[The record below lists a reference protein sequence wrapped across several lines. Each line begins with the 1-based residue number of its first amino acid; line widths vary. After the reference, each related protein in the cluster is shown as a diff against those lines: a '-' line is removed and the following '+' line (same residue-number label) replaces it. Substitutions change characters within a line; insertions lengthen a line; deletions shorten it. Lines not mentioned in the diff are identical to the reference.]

1 MMMRIVDEKKAGCL
15 IPCFLCLGAGHRV
28 QGLGA
33 GQGEPSH
40 PTPRHPTP
48 QAQRGH
54 SSQGREQRDTG
65 RAEKAHQ
72 AHANRCKPMQA
83 DASL

>member
-1 MMMRIVDEKKAGCL
+1 MMMRIGDEKKAGCL

-28 QGLGA
+28 QGLWA
-33 GQGEPSH
+33 GQGEPSP

-65 RAEKAHQ
+65 RAE
-72 AHANRCKPMQA
+72 
-83 DASL
+83 